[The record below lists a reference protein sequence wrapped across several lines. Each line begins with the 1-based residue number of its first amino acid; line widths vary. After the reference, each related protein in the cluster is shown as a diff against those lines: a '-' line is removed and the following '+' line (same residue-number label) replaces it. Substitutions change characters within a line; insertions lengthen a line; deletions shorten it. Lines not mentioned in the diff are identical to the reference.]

1 MRNYFALPAPQVP
14 SNAIIDMSGLSNAF
28 ETLRQQRN
36 RNELLAREDEENKY
50 QRGRQARSD
59 SRADET
65 HARGQ
70 VEWFGKQALATDQL
84 QGPERA
90 TVWSTIIG
98 KHPRRGNLPPQ
109 YLDPITGPKLVAAEA
124 GQWADKSDQG
134 KLFEMDGRIVQ
145 VSPSGTTREVYTAPE
160 KPDPIRDMLLDRMRS
175 RQGHGL
181 GGSQQPAAPQQQP
194 QLLPQSN
201 AAPQDP
207 LLKLAT
213 DRAAPSPQMP
223 AAPEATPDI
232 IQTPFGPMTREEAL
246 DSAGAMLLSTKHAQ
260 AGKALMDMV
269 NASGGEGLSRAAQGT
284 LDEKAIG
291 MVDLAGRLDAIQGR
305 FKPEYQ
311 TYETGLKMYGLSW
324 ADSIQALRG
333 KIPPAERAKFEEY
346 TAFRQDATNNLSEYI
361 KYITGAAMGV
371 QEEGRIR
378 RGMPD
383 PEKDSPSQFGAKL
396 KNSIAQ
402 SKLALARYHYL
413 RKNGYDDQTIQ
424 TLAKSDRL
432 GTSLSL
438 QQMQGKINERLED
451 AAKEIKSSNPNMDDN
466 AIRIQLKKIQREEF
480 GI

>member
-59 SRADET
+59 SRADES

-70 VEWFGKQALATDQL
+70 VEWFGKQALAVDQL

-90 TVWSTIIG
+90 SAWSAIIS
-98 KHPRRGNLPPQ
+98 KHPNRGRLTGD
-109 YLDPITGPKLVAAEA
+109 YLDPMRGPKMVAAEA

-145 VSPSGTTREVYTAPE
+145 VSPSGTTREVYTAPP
-160 KPDPIRDMLLDRMRS
+160 KSDPLREMLMQRIQRP
-175 RQGHGL
+175 QG
-181 GGSQQPAAPQQQP
+181 QAAPQAAPQQAAP
-194 QLLPQSN
+194 QLMPQSN
-201 AAPQDP
+201 AAPSDP

-213 DRAAPSPQMP
+213 DRAAPNPEMP
-223 AAPEATPDI
+223 AAPEATPDT
-232 IQTPFGPMTREEAL
+232 IQTPYGAMSRQEAM
-246 DSAGAMLLSTKHAQ
+246 DMAGAMLLDPKYAQ
-260 AGKALMDMV
+260 AGKALMDSV
-269 NASGGEGLSRAAQGT
+269 NASGGEGLSRPAQSA

-311 TYETGLKMYGLSW
+311 TYDTGLKMYGLSW
-324 ADSIQALRG
+324 LDSIESLRG

>member
-1 MRNYFALPAPQVP
+1 MRNYLSLPAARAPDLP
-14 SNAIIDMSGLSNAF
+14 DIGNAF
-28 ETLRQQRN
+28 AHVGNALAGYRQGMNQETARNDELNQR
-36 RNELLAREDEENKY
+36 AY
-50 QRGRQARSD
+50 QRGRDAKHD
-59 SRADET
+59 SRVPESDKRAK
-65 HARGQ
+65 
-70 VEWFGKQALATDQL
+70 VEWLGKQALAADGITDPVARSAALQRILSAHPNADQL
-84 QGPERA
+84 
-90 TVWSTIIG
+90 
-98 KHPRRGNLPPQ
+98 PPV
-109 YLDPITGPKLVAAEA
+109 YRDPAQAFKLIAADA
-124 GQWADKSDQG
+124 GQWRDPTDQG
-134 KLFEMDGRIVQ
+134 KFYEMDGRIVQ
-145 VSPSGTTREVYTAPE
+145 VSPSGSTREVYTAPE

-175 RQGHGL
+175 RQGGA
-181 GGSQQPAAPQQQP
+181 QQPAAPQQP
-194 QLLPQSN
+194 QVLPQSN
-201 AAPQDP
+201 VGGNDP
-207 LLKLAT
+207 FLKLAT
-213 DRAAPSPQMP
+213 DRAAPQIEGAPQQ
-223 AAPEATPDI
+223 AAPDRIE
-232 IQTPFGPMTREEAL
+232 TPFGPMTRQEAL
-246 DSAGAMLLSTKHAQ
+246 DTAGAMLMSPKHAQ

-269 NASGGEGLSRAAQGT
+269 NATGGEGLSRTAQGA

-311 TYETGLKMYGLSW
+311 TYDTGLKMYGLSW
-324 ADSIQALRG
+324 LDSIDALRG

-424 TLAKSDRL
+424 SLAKSDRL
-432 GTSLSL
+432 GASLSL
-438 QQMQGKINERLED
+438 QQMQGMINERLDD
-451 AAKEIKSSNPNMDDN
+451 AAKEIKSSNPNLDDN